1 MRQTNV
7 DDLRVMVAIDR
18 LGSLSAAARELGMSQ
33 QAVSQRMSALER
45 AWRLQLF
52 VRGARGTTF
61 TDHGRL
67 VVNWARQ
74 LLDQVAG
81 FEASVDSLTQSQ
93 RSRLKVAASLTIA
106 EHLIPA
112 WLIALRK
119 AAPGVSVEL
128 AAVNSVAVIEAVR
141 KGRVDLGF
149 VETPDVPQDVTA
161 THLGSDEV
169 VVVVA
174 PGHPWASR
182 SLVSPSE
189 VAATGLISR
198 ESGSGTRR
206 TLELALADAG
216 VTGDIAPPA
225 AVLATTAGI
234 RATVLAGSGA
244 AALSLRAVI
253 DDVRAGS
260 LRTVPVD
267 MPAMTRPLKAIRRQ
281 GQPLSE
287 AGEALLG
294 IAVSWTHAHRV
305 SKFTE
310 EVGNQGRSTAV

>member
-1 MRQTNV
+1 MRQTDV
-7 DDLRVMVAIDR
+7 DDLRVMVAIDT

-45 AWRLQLF
+45 AWRLQLL

-61 TDHGRL
+61 TDHGLL

-74 LLDQVAG
+74 LLDHVAG

-93 RSRLKVAASLTIA
+93 SSRLKVAASLTIA
-106 EHLIPA
+106 EHMIPA
-112 WLIALRK
+112 WLVALRK
-119 AAPGVSVEL
+119 AAPGISVEL
-128 AAVNSVAVIEAVR
+128 AAVNSVAVIDAVR
-141 KGRVDLGF
+141 KARVDLGF
-149 VETPDVPQDVTA
+149 VETPDVPDDVTV
-161 THLGSDEV
+161 TPLGSDEV
-169 VVVVA
+169 VIVVA

-182 SLVSPSE
+182 AVVSASE
-189 VAATGLISR
+189 IAGTGLISR

-216 VTGDIAPPA
+216 VTGEIAPPA

-260 LRTVPVD
+260 LRIVRVD
-267 MPAMTRPLKAIRRQ
+267 MPAMTRPLHAITRQ
-281 GQPLSE
+281 GKPLGE
-287 AGEALLG
+287 AGKALLG
-294 IAVSWTHAHRV
+294 MAISWTQAHRV
-305 SKFTE
+305 SNVT
-310 EVGNQGRSTAV
+310 